1 MDEKGQ
7 ESVRNKKKS
16 VMLALEK
23 RHKIE
28 NSQNRAIA
36 LTLFGICLTQKTKKK
51 VSEVTR
57 CKQHKQHKRRRQG
70 GKKLKHFIDMIIN

>member
-51 VSEVTR
+51 FLKLQDASSISSTR
-57 CKQHKQHKRRRQG
+57 EE
-70 GKKLKHFIDMIIN
+70 GKEEKN